1 MVNPLQS
8 LRLPLGH
15 PLVEKLC
22 DKSLKDGVKFNEEI
36 PINFK
41 KEVLEEDK
49 IKFKQALRVLH
60 AIVNNETSLRYLS
73 EENQKF
79 IEDLAQ
85 AKKIANEQIEKTLE
99 IVSTSDVDVDFEKFK
114 NLMLNVDFV
123 AVGLKSYSQS
133 QLLDLNGGHWDLEVP
148 GLSKERVTFR
158 FDNLPK
164 DSSDKEM
171 DFYARSSLKDLNK
184 GVVAID
190 FGTKSTTAS
199 YMDKMGTYR
208 LLSIGGLVDDAS
220 LTKFENPTI
229 MEFRHKEKF
238 ITGYDALDH
247 RPFTEKNDIEV
258 AQEAQKNAAGVKGN
272 DLYRFFSQLKQW
284 AGADEKLNFR
294 DFKEDFSL
302 ESFTNCTDFNPI
314 EIYAYYIGRCI
325 NNMHNGVF
333 LKYFLSYP
341 IKYEKHQA
349 EKIRESFEKGLKK
362 SLPRHVFDDEKTAK
376 TFKVELRASE
386 PCAYAISALKSY
398 GFFKSDKL
406 DKSIYYGV
414 FDFGGG
420 TTDFDFGKW
429 EKSANPKF
437 LYKMTHFSSGGDKYL
452 GGENLLELLAWETYA
467 KNFQELKAKDVVI
480 AKPNYD
486 RIDTQRFGSFM
497 QNSSGA
503 RLNLQTIA
511 SQLRPFLENL
521 DANIIEAIEENENFE
536 IEGFEKD
543 LKAQLLDRN
552 GVETDCDL
560 KVDCKELLNLL
571 KDKINEGVANF
582 FAGFSKVMAENIIE
596 AIEENE
602 NFEIE
607 GFEKDLKA
615 QLLDRN
621 GVETDCDLKVD
632 CKELLNLLKDKI
644 NEGVAN
650 FFAGFSKVMAE
661 NIDDQCRAFHIF
673 LGGNASRS
681 VLVKQAFEN
690 AKEKQLKDY
699 HQKTSKDDFKFII
712 YEPLG
717 TEASD
722 KQILELTGEDVSN
735 TPAYL
740 KPTSKTGVAFGLLE
754 SRDKAKGIERL
765 SISSNPVFKYDLG
778 IEIEGKFHAKIHR
791 DSLKPNEY
799 QIFQTKEEWG
809 GFDELEIR
817 YSDKSLA
824 NTNTLNIQDT
834 QMICIALEEV
844 EEVDVKVCCVD
855 SQSIKVGLFKDGQL
869 IYESEVEKL

>member
-1 MVNPLQS
+1 MVKEKS
-8 LRLPLGH
+8 LELPLGH

-22 DKSLKDGVKFNEEI
+22 DRSLKDGVKFNEKIEL
-36 PINFK
+36 NFK

-60 AIVNNETSLRYLS
+60 AIVNNSASLRYLS
-73 EENQKF
+73 DDNQKF
-79 IEDLAQ
+79 LESLAQ
-85 AKKIANEQIEKTLE
+85 AEKITNEQIEKTLE
-99 IVSTSDVDVDFEKFK
+99 IVSISDVDVDFEAFK
-114 NLMLNVDFV
+114 DLMLKGDNT

-133 QLLDLNGGHWDLEVP
+133 QLLDLNGGHWDLETP
-148 GLSKERVTFR
+148 SAPKERVTFR

-164 DSSDKEM
+164 DKDNKEM
-171 DFYARSSLKDLNK
+171 NFYARSSLKDLNK

-199 YMDKMGTYR
+199 YMDKTGTYR

-220 LTKFENPTI
+220 PTKFENPTI
-229 MEFRHKEKF
+229 MEFRHRKKF
-238 ITGYDALDH
+238 ITEYDALDH
-247 RPFTEKNDIEV
+247 RPFTEKDDIEV
-258 AQEAQKNAAGVKGN
+258 AHEAQKNAKGVKGN

-284 AGADEKLNFR
+284 AGADEKQNFR
-294 DFKEDFSL
+294 DLEKDFSL

-325 NNMHNGVF
+325 NNMENGVF

-349 EKIRESFEKGLKK
+349 EKIRESFERGLKK

-376 TFKVELRASE
+376 MFKVELRASE

-398 GFFKSDKL
+398 GFFKSEKL
-406 DKSIYYGV
+406 DKPVYYGV

-429 EKSANPKF
+429 EKSASPKF

-452 GGENLLELLAWETYA
+452 GGENLLELLAFEAYA
-467 KNFQELKAKDVVI
+467 KNFQELKAKDIVI

-497 QNSSGA
+497 QNSREA
-503 RLNLQTIA
+503 HLNLQTIA

-521 DANIIEAIEENENFE
+521 DANIIEAIEENEEFS

-543 LKAQLLDRN
+543 FKTMLLDRN
-552 GVETDCDL
+552 EVETEIGL
-560 KVDCKELLNLL
+560 QVDCKELLNLL

-582 FAGFSKVMAENIIE
+582 FA
-596 AIEENE
+596 
-602 NFEIE
+602 
-607 GFEKDLKA
+607 
-615 QLLDRN
+615 R
-621 GVETDCDLKVD
+621 
-632 CKELLNLLKDKI
+632 
-644 NEGVAN
+644 
-650 FFAGFSKVMAE
+650 FSKVMAE

-673 LGGNASRS
+673 LGGNASKS

-699 HQKTSKDDFKFII
+699 KQKTSKDDFKFII

-722 KQILELTGEDVSN
+722 KQILELTGEDISN

-740 KPTSKTGVAFGLLE
+740 KPTCKTGVAFGLLE
-754 SRDKAKGIERL
+754 SRDKPNGIERP

-824 NTNTLNIQDT
+824 NTNTLDIQDT
-834 QMICIALEEV
+834 QMISIALEEV

>member
-1 MVNPLQS
+1 MVKPLQS
-8 LRLPLGH
+8 LELPLGH

-22 DKSLKDGVKFNEEI
+22 DRSLKDGVKFNEKSE
-36 PINFK
+36 PIFK
-41 KEVLEEDK
+41 EEVSEEDK
-49 IKFKQALRVLH
+49 IKFNKALRVLH

-73 EENQKF
+73 DDNQKF

-85 AKKIANEQIEKTLE
+85 AKKITNEKIEKTLE
-99 IVSTSDVDVDFEKFK
+99 IVSTSDVDVGFEAFK
-114 NLMLNVDFV
+114 DLMLKVDNT

-133 QLLDLNGGHWDLEVP
+133 QLLDLDGGHWDLEVP
-148 GLSKERVTFR
+148 SALKERVTFR

-164 DSSDKEM
+164 DKDNKEM
-171 DFYARSSLKDLNK
+171 HFYACSSLKDLKK

-199 YMDKMGTYR
+199 YMDETGTYR

-229 MEFRHKEKF
+229 VEFRHRGKF
-238 ITGYDALDH
+238 ITEYDALDH
-247 RPFTEKNDIEV
+247 RPFTAHNDIEV
-258 AQEAQKNAAGVKGN
+258 AHEAQKNAAGVKGN
-272 DLYRFFSQLKQW
+272 DLYRFFSKLKQW
-284 AGADEKLNFR
+284 AGADEKQNFR
-294 DFKEDFSL
+294 DLEEDFSL
-302 ESFTNCTDFNPI
+302 ESFTHCADFNPI
-314 EIYAYYIGRCI
+314 EIYAHYIGRCI
-325 NNMHNGVF
+325 NNMENGVF
-333 LKYFLSYP
+333 LKYFLSYS

-349 EKIRESFEKGLKK
+349 EKIRESFEKGLRK

-398 GFFKSDKL
+398 GFFKSEKL
-406 DKSIYYGV
+406 DKPVYYGV

-429 EKSANPKF
+429 EKSVNPKF
-437 LYKMTHFSSGGDKYL
+437 FYKMTHFSSGGDKYL
-452 GGENLLELLAWETYA
+452 GGENLLELLAWEVYA
-467 KNFQELKAKDVVI
+467 KNFQTLKEKDVVI

-497 QNSSGA
+497 QNSSGV

-511 SQLRPFLENL
+511 SQLCPFLENL

-536 IEGFEKD
+536 IKGFEKD
-543 LKAQLLDRN
+543 FKAMLLDRN
-552 GVETDCDL
+552 GVETECAL
-560 KVDCKELLNLL
+560 QVDCKELLSLL
-571 KDKINEGVANF
+571 KGKIE
-582 FAGFSKVMAENIIE
+582 
-596 AIEENE
+596 
-602 NFEIE
+602 
-607 GFEKDLKA
+607 
-615 QLLDRN
+615 
-621 GVETDCDLKVD
+621 
-632 CKELLNLLKDKI
+632 
-644 NEGVAN
+644 EGVAN

-681 VLVKQAFEN
+681 VLVKQAFEK

-699 HQKTSKDDFKFII
+699 HQKTSKNDFKFII

-722 KQILELTGEDVSN
+722 KQILELTGEDISN

-740 KPTSKTGVAFGLLE
+740 KPTCKTGVVFGLLE
-754 SRDKAKGIERL
+754 SRDKAKGIEMP
-765 SISSNPVFKYDLG
+765 SIDSNPVFKYDLG

-824 NTNTLNIQDT
+824 NTNTLDIKDT
-834 QMICIALEEV
+834 QLISIALEEV

>member
-22 DKSLKDGVKFNEEI
+22 KLYLKDGVKFNEESKV
-36 PINFK
+36 NFK
-41 KEVLEEDK
+41 DEVSDEDK

-60 AIVNNETSLRYLS
+60 AIANNETSLRYLS
-73 EENQKF
+73 DENQKF

-85 AKKIANEQIEKTLE
+85 DKKITNEKIEKTLE
-99 IVSTSDVDVDFEKFK
+99 IVSYGDVDVDFEAFK
-114 NLMLNVDFV
+114 ELMLKVDSV

-133 QLLDLNGGHWDLEVP
+133 QLLDLNGGHWDLEMP
-148 GLSKERVTFR
+148 SAPKESVTFR

-164 DSSDKEM
+164 DEKNKEM
-171 DFYARSSLKDLNK
+171 NFYARSSLKDLNK
-184 GVVAID
+184 GVVAIN

-199 YMDKMGTYR
+199 YMDKTGTYR

-229 MEFRHKEKF
+229 MEFRHKENF
-238 ITGYDALDH
+238 LNAYNALDH

-258 AQEAQKNAAGVKGN
+258 AHEAQKNAAGVKGN
-272 DLYRFFSQLKQW
+272 DLYLFFSKLKQW
-284 AGADEKLNFR
+284 AGADEKQNFR
-294 DFKEDFSL
+294 DCEKDFSL

-349 EKIRESFEKGLKK
+349 EKIRESFERGLKK

-398 GFFKSDKL
+398 GFFKSEKL
-406 DKSIYYGV
+406 DKPVYYGV

-420 TTDFDFGKW
+420 TMDFDFGKW

-452 GGENLLELLAWETYA
+452 GGENLLELLAWEVYA
-467 KNFQELKAKDVVI
+467 KNFQELKAKDIVI

-497 QNSSGA
+497 QNSREA
-503 RLNLQTIA
+503 RLNLQEIA
-511 SQLRPFLENL
+511 SKLRPFLENL
-521 DANIIEAIEENENFE
+521 DADIIEAIEENEEFE
-536 IEGFEKD
+536 IKDFEKD
-543 LKAQLLDRN
+543 FKAMLFDRN
-552 GVETDCDL
+552 GGGPISVEDF
-560 KVDCKELLNLL
+560 KVDCKELLSLL
-571 KDKINEGVANF
+571 KGKIE
-582 FAGFSKVMAENIIE
+582 
-596 AIEENE
+596 
-602 NFEIE
+602 
-607 GFEKDLKA
+607 
-615 QLLDRN
+615 
-621 GVETDCDLKVD
+621 
-632 CKELLNLLKDKI
+632 
-644 NEGVAN
+644 EGVAN

-681 VLVKQAFEN
+681 ALVKQSFEN

-699 HQKTSKDDFKFII
+699 QQKTSKDDFTFII

-717 TEASD
+717 TEKSD

-740 KPTSKTGVAFGLLE
+740 KPTCKTGVAFGLLE
-754 SRDKAKGIERL
+754 SRDRAKGIEMP

-817 YSDKSLA
+817 YSDKALA
-824 NTNTLNIQDT
+824 NTNTLDIKDT
-834 QMICIALEEV
+834 QMISIALEEH

>member
-22 DKSLKDGVKFNEEI
+22 KLSSKDKPKDKPAFNEEAA
-36 PINFK
+36 INFK
-41 KEVLEEDK
+41 KEVSEEEK
-49 IKFKQALRVLH
+49 IKFKQVLRVIH
-60 AIVNNETSLRYLS
+60 AIVNNEDSLRYLS
-73 EENQKF
+73 DENQKF
-79 IEDLAQ
+79 IEDLVQ
-85 AKKIANEQIEKTLE
+85 DKKITNEKIEKTLE
-99 IVSTSDVDVDFEKFK
+99 IVSYSDVDVDFEKFK
-114 NLMLNVDFV
+114 ELMLEVDFV

-133 QLLDLNGGHWDLEVP
+133 QLLDLNGGHWDLEAPSVP
-148 GLSKERVTFR
+148 KESVTFR

-164 DSSDKEM
+164 DPNGKEEN
-171 DFYARSSLKDLNK
+171 FYARSSLKDLNK
-184 GVVAID
+184 QGVVAID
-190 FGTKSTTAS
+190 FGTKSTTAA
-199 YMDKMGTYR
+199 YMDENGKYR
-208 LLSIGGLVDDAS
+208 LLSIGGDVDIES
-220 LTKFENPTI
+220 LEKYENPTI
-229 MEFRHKEKF
+229 VEFRDKEKF
-238 ITGYDALDH
+238 LKDYNALDH
-247 RPFTEKNDIEV
+247 RPFTEKNHIEV
-258 AQEAQKNAAGVKGN
+258 AHEAQKNAAGVKGN

-284 AGADEKLNFR
+284 AGADEKQNFR
-294 DFKEDFSL
+294 DCEEDFPL

-398 GFFKSDKL
+398 GFFKSEKL
-406 DKSIYYGV
+406 DKPVYYGV

-452 GGENLLELLAWETYA
+452 GGENLLELLAFEAYGQ
-467 KNFQELKAKDVVI
+467 NFQTLKAKDIVI

-497 QNSSGA
+497 QKSSGA

-511 SQLRPFLENL
+511 STLRPFLENL

-536 IEGFEKD
+536 IKDFEKD
-543 LKAQLLDRN
+543 FKAQLFDRN
-552 GVETDCDL
+552 GVETECDL

-571 KDKINEGVANF
+571 KDKINESVANF
-582 FAGFSKVMAENIIE
+582 FA
-596 AIEENE
+596 
-602 NFEIE
+602 
-607 GFEKDLKA
+607 
-615 QLLDRN
+615 R
-621 GVETDCDLKVD
+621 
-632 CKELLNLLKDKI
+632 
-644 NEGVAN
+644 
-650 FFAGFSKVMAE
+650 FSKVMAE
-661 NIDDQCRAFHIF
+661 NIDDQCRVFHIF

-681 VLVKQAFEN
+681 LLVKQAFEN

-699 HQKTSKDDFKFII
+699 KQKTSKDDFVFII

-717 TEASD
+717 TEKSD

-740 KPTSKTGVAFGLLE
+740 KPTCKTGVAFGLLE
-754 SRDKAKGIERL
+754 SRNKAKGIEMP

-778 IEIEGKFHAKIHR
+778 IEREGKFHTRISR

-809 GFDELEIR
+809 GFDGLEIR
-817 YSDKSLA
+817 YSDKALA
-824 NTNTLNIQDT
+824 NTNTLNIKDM
-834 QMICIALEEV
+834 QMISIALEEV

-855 SQSIKVGLFKDGQL
+855 SQSIKVWLFKDDQL

>member
-1 MVNPLQS
+1 MVKPLQS

-22 DKSLKDGVKFNEEI
+22 DLFLKDGVKFNEKSE
-36 PINFK
+36 PNFK
-41 KEVLEEDK
+41 EEVLEEDK

-60 AIVNNETSLRYLS
+60 AIANNEISLRYLS
-73 EENQKF
+73 DDNQKF
-79 IEDLAQ
+79 LEDLAQ
-85 AKKIANEQIEKTLE
+85 AKKITNEQIEKTLE
-99 IVSTSDVDVDFEKFK
+99 IVSISDVDVDFEAFK
-114 NLMLNVDFV
+114 KLMLNVDNT
-123 AVGLKSYSQS
+123 AVSLKSYSQS
-133 QLLDLNGGHWDLEVP
+133 QLLDLDGGHWDLEAP
-148 GLSKERVTFR
+148 SAPKERVTFR
-158 FDNLPK
+158 FDNLDPNG
-164 DSSDKEM
+164 KEM
-171 DFYARSSLKDLNK
+171 HFYARSSLKDLKK

-199 YMDKMGTYR
+199 YMNETGTYR

-229 MEFRHKEKF
+229 VEFRHRKKF
-238 ITGYDALDH
+238 ITEYDALKH
-247 RPFTEKNDIEV
+247 RPFTERNDIEV
-258 AQEAQKNAAGVKGN
+258 AYEAQKNTAGVKGN
-272 DLYRFFSQLKQW
+272 DLYRFFSKLKQW
-284 AGADEKLNFR
+284 AGADEKQNFR
-294 DFKEDFSL
+294 DLIEDFSL
-302 ESFTNCTDFNPI
+302 ESFTDCTDFNPI

-349 EKIRESFEKGLKK
+349 EKIRESFERGLKK

-376 TFKVELRASE
+376 MFKVELKASE

-398 GFFKSDKL
+398 GFFKSEKL
-406 DKSIYYGV
+406 DKPVYYGV

-429 EKSANPKF
+429 EKSASPKF

-452 GGENLLELLAWETYA
+452 GGENLLELLAWEMYA
-467 KNFQELKAKDVVI
+467 KNFQELKAKDIVI

-521 DANIIEAIEENENFE
+521 DANIIEAIEENEEFE

-543 LKAQLLDRN
+543 FKTMLLDRD
-552 GVETDCDL
+552 GEDITEIVL
-560 KVDCKELLNLL
+560 KVDCKELL
-571 KDKINEGVANF
+571 
-582 FAGFSKVMAENIIE
+582 S
-596 AIEENE
+596 
-602 NFEIE
+602 
-607 GFEKDLKA
+607 
-615 QLLDRN
+615 
-621 GVETDCDLKVD
+621 
-632 CKELLNLLKDKI
+632 LLKDKI

-681 VLVKQAFEN
+681 ALVKQAFEN

-699 HQKTSKDDFKFII
+699 QQKTSKNDFKFII

-717 TEASD
+717 TEKSD
-722 KQILELTGEDVSN
+722 KQILELAGEDVSN

-740 KPTSKTGVAFGLLE
+740 KPTCKTGVAFGLLE
-754 SRDKAKGIERL
+754 SRNRAQGIEMP

-799 QIFQTKEEWG
+799 QIFKTKEEWG

-817 YSDKSLA
+817 YSDKALA
-824 NTNTLNIQDT
+824 NTNTLDIKDT
-834 QMICIALEEV
+834 QMVSIALEEV

-855 SQSIKVGLFKDGQL
+855 SQSIKVGLFKDDQL

>member
-1 MVNPLQS
+1 MVKPLQS
-8 LRLPLGH
+8 LELPLGH

-22 DKSLKDGVKFNEEI
+22 DRSLKDGVKFNEKSE
-36 PINFK
+36 PNFK
-41 KEVLEEDK
+41 KEVSEEDK
-49 IKFKQALRVLH
+49 IKFNKALRVLH
-60 AIVNNETSLRYLS
+60 AIVNNSASLRYLS
-73 EENQKF
+73 DENQKF

-85 AKKIANEQIEKTLE
+85 DKKITNEQIEKTLE
-99 IVSTSDVDVDFEKFK
+99 IVSISDVDVDFEKFK
-114 NLMLNVDFV
+114 DLMLKVDNT

-133 QLLDLNGGHWDLEVP
+133 QLLDLDGGHWDLEVP
-148 GLSKERVTFR
+148 SAPKERVTFR
-158 FDNLPK
+158 FDNLDPNG
-164 DSSDKEM
+164 KEM
-171 DFYARSSLKDLNK
+171 HFHARSSLKDLNK

-199 YMDKMGTYR
+199 YMDETGTYR

-229 MEFRHKEKF
+229 VKFRHRGKF

-258 AQEAQKNAAGVKGN
+258 AHEAQKNASGVKGN
-272 DLYRFFSQLKQW
+272 DLYRFFSKLKQW
-284 AGADEKLNFR
+284 AGADEKQNFR
-294 DFKEDFSL
+294 DLEEDFSL
-302 ESFTNCTDFNPI
+302 ESFTNCTGFNPI

-349 EKIRESFEKGLKK
+349 EKIRESFERGLKK

-398 GFFKSDKL
+398 GFFKSEKL
-406 DKSIYYGV
+406 DKPVYYGV

-429 EKSANPKF
+429 EKSASPKF
-437 LYKMTHFSSGGDKYL
+437 AYKMTHFSSGGDKYL
-452 GGENLLELLAWETYA
+452 GGENLLEWLAWEAYA

-497 QNSSGA
+497 QNSSGV

-511 SQLRPFLENL
+511 SQLCPFLENL
-521 DANIIEAIEENENFE
+521 DANTIEAIEENENFE
-536 IEGFEKD
+536 IENFEKD
-543 LKAQLLDRN
+543 FKTMLFDRN
-552 GVETDCDL
+552 GVETECDL
-560 KVDCKELLNLL
+560 KVDCKELLSLL
-571 KDKINEGVANF
+571 KDKIDEG
-582 FAGFSKVMAENIIE
+582 I
-596 AIEENE
+596 
-602 NFEIE
+602 
-607 GFEKDLKA
+607 
-615 QLLDRN
+615 
-621 GVETDCDLKVD
+621 
-632 CKELLNLLKDKI
+632 
-644 NEGVAN
+644 AN

-699 HQKTSKDDFKFII
+699 HQKTSKNDFKFII

-717 TEASD
+717 TEKSD

-740 KPTSKTGVAFGLLE
+740 KPTCKTGVAFGLLE
-754 SRDKAKGIERL
+754 SRDRTKGIERP

-824 NTNTLNIQDT
+824 NTNTLDIKDT
-834 QMICIALEEV
+834 QMISIALEEI
-844 EEVDVKVCCVD
+844 EEVDVKVCCVN